1 MPIRKYESPVR
12 VAAAAQ
18 KRDQVLDAA
27 ARLLRQDAS
36 VAMSMDAVARAAGVT
51 RLTVYNQFQSRRG
64 LLEAVF
70 DRIAGAG
77 GLGRIA
83 EAMAMADAAAA
94 IDRLVDIFCEFWSHD
109 AAIGRLTEAAGTDA
123 EFAQTLA
130 ARNER
135 RRKSLTILVERA
147 APKSARA
154 KEKRDTVDMIFALTS
169 YAVFAML
176 SDGRSP
182 AAAAALVKAACRQA
196 LDRLTEED

>member
-12 VAAAAQ
+12 AQAAAQ

-27 ARLLRQDAS
+27 ARLLRQGAS

-83 EAMAMADAAAA
+83 EVMAMPDAAVA
-94 IDRLVDIFCEFWSHD
+94 IERLADIFCEFWSHD
-109 AAIGRLTEAAGTDA
+109 AAIGRLTEAAGSDA

-147 APKSARA
+147 APKGIRA
-154 KEKRDTVDMIFALTS
+154 KTKRDTVDVIFALTS
-169 YAVFAML
+169 YAVFSML

-182 AAAAALVKAACRQA
+182 VAAAALVKSACRGA
-196 LDRLTEED
+196 LDQLTEED

>member
-94 IDRLVDIFCEFWSHD
+94 IDRLADIFCEFWSHD
-109 AAIGRLTEAAGTDA
+109 AAIGHLTEAAGTDA

-147 APKSARA
+147 APKGARA

>member
-123 EFAQTLA
+123 EVAHTLA

-196 LDRLTEED
+196 LDRLTEE

>member
-1 MPIRKYESPVR
+1 MAKALGVAPADLPGQSFSDFLTGAVKDSITNIRQGEQ
-12 VAAAAQ
+12 AAQ
-18 KRDQVLDAA
+18 GSFVVFPACQRPAIE
-27 ARLLRQDAS
+27 RL
-36 VAMSMDAVARAAGVT
+36 
-51 RLTVYNQFQSRRG
+51 
-64 LLEAVF
+64 
-70 DRIAGAG
+70 
-77 GLGRIA
+77 
-83 EAMAMADAAAA
+83 AD
-94 IDRLVDIFCEFWSHD
+94 VFCEFWSHD

-147 APKSARA
+147 APKGARA